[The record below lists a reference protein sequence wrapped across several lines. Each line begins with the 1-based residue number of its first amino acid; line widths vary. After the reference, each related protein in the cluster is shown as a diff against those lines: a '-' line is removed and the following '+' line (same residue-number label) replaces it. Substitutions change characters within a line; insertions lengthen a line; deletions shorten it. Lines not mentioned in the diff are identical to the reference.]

1 MDASRELH
9 RLTSGY
15 QVTQAVHVA
24 ATLGISDVLAE
35 SPKSLAQLAESTGTD
50 TGALARLMHALV
62 ALGLY
67 AVDDGTYS
75 NTELGTALRTD
86 VPRSVAGWARFIG
99 KGSHWQAY
107 TGLEDSIRTGETAFP
122 AVHGEAV
129 WEYRAKHPAEQA
141 AFDAAMTSI
150 SETLSDAVVDA
161 YDFSRFGTLVDVGGG
176 RGRLLIGILS
186 RYEAV
191 RGVLFDQ
198 PDVVAGA
205 HDLLSAAG
213 LSERCLVVGGNF
225 FDAVPEGDAHL
236 LKAVIHDWAD
246 AESIE
251 ILRTCR
257 RSMPAHGRLL
267 LVEQL
272 LDQSPDPVR
281 TAFSDLNMLVMTG
294 GRERTTDEYRTLLAA
309 AGLDLI
315 TTIPTASP
323 AFILEAAPRT

>member
-15 QVTQAVHVA
+15 QVSQAVHVA
-24 ATLGISDVLAE
+24 ARLGISDVLAE
-35 SPKSLAQLAESTGTD
+35 GPKSLAQLAESTGTD
-50 TGALARLMHALV
+50 TGALARLMYALT

-67 AVDDGTYS
+67 AVDNREYT
-75 NTELGTALRTD
+75 NTELGAALRTD

-107 TGLEDSIRTGETAFP
+107 AGLEDSIRTGETAFS

-129 WEYRAKHPAEQA
+129 WEYRAKHPEEQA
-141 AFDAAMTSI
+141 AFDVAMTSM
-150 SETLSDAVVDA
+150 SETMSDAVVDA
-161 YDFSRFGTLVDVGGG
+161 YDFSRFGTVVDVGGG

-186 RYEAV
+186 RYRSV
-191 RGVLFDQ
+191 GGVLFDQ

-213 LSERCLVVGGNF
+213 VSERCLVVGGNF
-225 FDAVPEGDAHL
+225 FEAVPEGDAHL
-236 LKAVIHDWAD
+236 LKAIIHDWAD

-257 RSMPAHGRLL
+257 KSMPDHGRLL

-272 LDQSPDPVR
+272 LDRSPDPVR

-294 GRERTTDEYRTLLAA
+294 GRERTTDEYRALLAA
-309 AGLDLI
+309 ADLDLVA
-315 TTIPTASP
+315 TVPTAGP
-323 AFILEAAPRT
+323 AFVLEAAPSS